1 MRKSLNIS
9 TYVASIDTYVDM
21 LSDLRILVFG
31 TFVELA
37 MHIETSRSRRLF
49 YGFQCFLVQNEGVV
63 LLVSFLD
70 STVAV
75 FHWRWTKTSDEVKK
89 YDFTKHFSQSLGY
102 TENEIHS
109 DYVGKNTEI
118 LKIIISITGG
128 SLNTTSPTTP
138 PSMVIIGPIE
148 KLAGPYN
155 HHTRCSECLPWVV
168 IRHEPFPD

>member
-1 MRKSLNIS
+1 M
-9 TYVASIDTYVDM
+9 
-21 LSDLRILVFG
+21 F
-31 TFVELA
+31 F
-37 MHIETSRSRRLF
+37 
-49 YGFQCFLVQNEGVV
+49 VQNEGVV

-75 FHWRWTKTSDEVKK
+75 FHWRWTKTSDEVKN

-155 HHTRCSECLPWVV
+155 SYPAQNRVFETLTAQRILLGQHRFVSKWKK
-168 IRHEPFPD
+168 